1 MKQKWHRK
9 TKR

>member
-9 TKR
+9 TKW